1 MNPPL
6 AAGATFRH
14 GPQRPRRVPL
24 LPGLDVGRSYYD
36 YHSHRGSPKRYRR
49 DGPDTIAISDG
60 PDLFNQVL
68 MGDGAWYLHAGDRPA
83 LRLAHRPYWPNS
95 YIKPDLIPG
104 LGISGDLYF
113 AALTDAGEVSLHLRT
128 RVEARFSPGQAEW
141 VCTIPSRTEP
151 DAPAPSAPVPQDT
164 HVRTTAAT
172 ARTAAATHPAGAAA
186 PEDRPRDARATAG
199 AAAAAGRRRNETS
212 AAADSGATADRHLR
226 LRARPL
232 ISTNGCVLLLEG
244 NTALAVRLDLAAGP
258 ETAMQRMRTPP
269 PPRLGTEYLVLDH
282 PGFPHTQVVVGTTAG
297 ASASIDVQSDTRAVL
312 KLRPGEGLLLVWG
325 YSNHDREGVAAA
337 YRRLQQRPFASP
349 DWTARMRDCWFEH
362 WVGRCLHPER
372 RFRQLMERFQE
383 AAAEAGEFWHPRRR
397 LRIETPEPE
406 LDTVVNRAAVEH
418 RYQFEYPAFIHG
430 ILGWNKYGKI
440 NFGYYAADDAGMH
453 DEVADSLHFISGSQ
467 DPGGRQR
474 YLSAAFHTISWAEE
488 VDFYFVEQ
496 VWHHYRWTADR
507 GFLEALYPAARRSLE
522 HALGASDP
530 DATGIMTGYY
540 EFWQNDAHSR
550 GGKCVVHGALA
561 WGALSAAAAMAR
573 VLEHDEDAVRYHD
586 YAALVRRRLERE
598 LWHEQCGAFGSAEW
612 SGDVRPRPETQEQFL
627 PALRRLGSPRQRRRA
642 ARYLRDQFFLRPAA
656 GVTLELINDWWPI
669 FWSHHYVA
677 NGDALLSVLAA
688 AHGGDVD
695 GYWPLVRCIVEG
707 ALTSSD
713 GSLRSTQDNT
723 GRGTGLRHTAEVQ
736 APLLQMVAEGL
747 FGIHPALHE
756 NRLLIRPHFPR
767 HWPHAR
773 LQRRGLTLS
782 YRRESARSL
791 RDTEDH
797 ENGAGGSARWPPF
810 SGQDSAD
817 TSIILEVT
825 CDPPRQVTAE
835 LPVRAE
841 VRAAS
846 VNGAPVTPR
855 FTADVGAARLVLD
868 SGAPDGSRRH
878 TFVVKLGPEVEVS
891 VPERVV
897 VGTAALCR
905 VNGARVENWE
915 DRSGRVAGD
924 RDERRAGISL
934 RASAAGPAPGAARHP
949 QRLSLRASEPGRT
962 TGFLRLS
969 TGQAE
974 WDEPVDLEAVPP
986 WELLER
992 IAPALVNERAAVLSP
1007 RLDPASRSLLL
1018 ELRNNTPRR
1027 LSGTARA
1034 LGCSAAVTLEPE
1046 STRQVRLDLS
1056 RAWSRLSPG
1065 TLPVTVA
1072 LDGSSAE
1079 GAAVSWLPVPPQRWS
1094 GAKRVVPVDLSA
1106 ACNADAGHLYGPGFR
1121 WRLDYTGC
1129 GVGVDRRRPPPAR
1142 DARGYVLRHSPMGQL
1157 AWGCLP
1163 EHTYGLEREIL
1174 PEFDIKWEFPPLP
1187 AEFEPLPGLRF
1198 RTAGRRLLALAAT
1211 EPYAQLP
1218 SSVRLDLAE
1227 GGTARALEKLYL
1239 LTANLTKTVKS
1250 YYPAGEITIHYDS
1263 GDPQHLSLVPPH
1275 TVSCMAQPFCPR
1287 AWHVPYGRFTGA
1299 LSSYGPVEDEK
1310 IPNLAVQDLVTDPT
1324 RGVTALEL
1332 RCVASETLLG
1342 LLALSAL
1349 VR

>member
-6 AAGATFRH
+6 SAAASFGH

-24 LPGLDVGRSYYD
+24 LPGLNVGRSYYD
-36 YHSHRGSPKRYRR
+36 YHSYRGSPKRYRS

-113 AALTDAGEVSLHLRT
+113 AALTDAGEVPLHLRT

-141 VCTIPSRTEP
+141 ACTVPRRYEP
-151 DAPAPSAPVPQDT
+151 DPPTPSAPVVQDT

-172 ARTAAATHPAGAAA
+172 VRAADAAHLESAAA
-186 PEDRPRDARATAG
+186 PAAQPRDA
-199 AAAAAGRRRNETS
+199 TS
-212 AAADSGATADRHLR
+212 AAASGATTRCHLR

-244 NTALAVRLDLAAGP
+244 NTALAVRLDLGAGA
-258 ETAMQRMRTPP
+258 ETAMQRVRTPP
-269 PPRLGTEYLVLDH
+269 SPRLGTGSLVLDH
-282 PGFPHTQVVVGTTAG
+282 PGFPYTRIVVGTTSG
-297 ASASIDVQSDTRAVL
+297 AAAAVDVQSDTRAVL
-312 KLRPGEGLLLVWG
+312 TLRPGDGLLLVWG
-325 YSNHDREGVAAA
+325 YTDYDREGVAAA
-337 YRRLQQRPFASP
+337 YRRLEQRPFAAP
-349 DWTARMRDCWFEH
+349 EWVARMRDRWFEH

-372 RFRQLMERFQE
+372 RFRQLMERFEE

-507 GFLEALYPAARRSLE
+507 AFLAALYPAARRSLE

-530 DATGIMTGYY
+530 DASGIMTGYY

-573 VLEHDEDAVRYHD
+573 VLGREEDALRYRD

-612 SGDVRPRPETQEQFL
+612 NGDVRPRPETQEQFL

-642 ARYLRDQFFLRPAA
+642 ARYLRDQFFLRPGA

-688 AHGGDVD
+688 AHSGDID
-695 GYWPLVRCIVEG
+695 GYWPLVRCMVEG

-723 GRGTGLRHTAEVQ
+723 GRGAGLRHTAEVQ

-747 FGIHPALHE
+747 FGIHPATHE
-756 NRLLIRPHFPR
+756 NHLLVRLGLPR
-767 HWPHAR
+767 HWQHAR
-773 LQRRGLTLS
+773 LQRPGLTLS
-782 YRRESARSL
+782 YRRE
-791 RDTEDH
+791 
-797 ENGAGGSARWPPF
+797 
-810 SGQDSAD
+810 DSPEP
-817 TSIILEVT
+817 TVILEVT

-846 VNGAPVTPR
+846 VNGVPVTAR

-868 SGAPDGSRRH
+868 SGSLGGNERH
-878 TFVVKLGPEVEVS
+878 TFVVRLGPEVAVS
-891 VPERVV
+891 VPERIL
-897 VGTAALCR
+897 VGDAAQCQ
-905 VNGARVENWE
+905 VSGARVQGWE
-915 DRSGRVAGD
+915 ERSGRIADDARPDGLT
-924 RDERRAGISL
+924 L
-934 RASAAGPAPGAARHP
+934 RAAAAG
-949 QRLSLRASEPGRT
+949 RA

-986 WELLER
+986 WKLVER
-992 IAPALVNERAAVLSP
+992 LAPALVNERAAVLSP
-1007 RLDPASRSLLL
+1007 RLDPASRSLVL

-1027 LSGTARA
+1027 LAGAAQA
-1034 LGCSAAVTLEPE
+1034 LGCSATVILEPE
-1046 STRQVRLDLS
+1046 ATREVRLDLS
-1056 RAWSRLSPG
+1056 RAWSRISPG
-1065 TLPVTVA
+1065 TLPVTVT
-1072 LDGSSAE
+1072 LDGSSATA
-1079 GAAVSWLPVPPQRWS
+1079 AAVSWLLAPRQQRWS
-1094 GAKRVVPVDLSA
+1094 GAERVVPVDLSA
-1106 ACNADAGHLYGPGFR
+1106 AYNADVGHLYGPGFR

-1129 GVGVDRRRPPPAR
+1129 GVGVDRRQPPPTR
-1142 DARGYVLRHSPMGQL
+1142 DARGYVLHHSPMGQL

-1163 EHTYGLEREIL
+1163 EHTYGLEQEIL
-1174 PEFDIKWEFPPLP
+1174 PEFDLQWEFPPLP
-1187 AEFEPLPGLRF
+1187 ADYEPLPGLRF
-1198 RTAGRRLLALAAT
+1198 RTGGSRLLALAAT

-1218 SSVRLDLAE
+1218 SSARLDLAA
-1227 GGTARALEKLYL
+1227 GGGAARALEKLYL
-1239 LTANLTKTVKS
+1239 VTANLTKTVKS

-1275 TVSCMAQPFCPR
+1275 TISCMAQPFCPR
-1287 AWHVPYGRFTGA
+1287 TWHVPYGRFNGA
-1299 LSSYGPVEDEK
+1299 LSSYGAVEEEK

-1342 LLALSAL
+1342 LLALSMLPASTPETL
-1349 VR
+1349 R

>member
-1 MNPPL
+1 
-6 AAGATFRH
+6 
-14 GPQRPRRVPL
+14 
-24 LPGLDVGRSYYD
+24 
-36 YHSHRGSPKRYRR
+36 
-49 DGPDTIAISDG
+49 
-60 PDLFNQVL
+60 
-68 MGDGAWYLHAGDRPA
+68 
-83 LRLAHRPYWPNS
+83 
-95 YIKPDLIPG
+95 
-104 LGISGDLYF
+104 
-113 AALTDAGEVSLHLRT
+113 
-128 RVEARFSPGQAEW
+128 
-141 VCTIPSRTEP
+141 
-151 DAPAPSAPVPQDT
+151 
-164 HVRTTAAT
+164 
-172 ARTAAATHPAGAAA
+172 
-186 PEDRPRDARATAG
+186 
-199 AAAAAGRRRNETS
+199 
-212 AAADSGATADRHLR
+212 
-226 LRARPL
+226 
-232 ISTNGCVLLLEG
+232 
-244 NTALAVRLDLAAGP
+244 
-258 ETAMQRMRTPP
+258 
-269 PPRLGTEYLVLDH
+269 
-282 PGFPHTQVVVGTTAG
+282 
-297 ASASIDVQSDTRAVL
+297 
-312 KLRPGEGLLLVWG
+312 
-325 YSNHDREGVAAA
+325 
-337 YRRLQQRPFASP
+337 
-349 DWTARMRDCWFEH
+349 MRDRWFEH

-372 RFRQLMERFQE
+372 RFRQLMERFEE

-406 LDTVVNRAAVEH
+406 FDTVVNRAAVDY

-507 GFLEALYPAARRSLE
+507 TFLEALYPAARRSLE

-530 DATGIMTGYY
+530 DASGIMTGYY

-573 VLEHDEDAVRYHD
+573 VLEREEDAVRYRD

-612 SGDVRPRPETQEQFL
+612 NGDVRPRPETQEQFL

-688 AHGGDVD
+688 AHSGDID

-707 ALTSSD
+707 ALSSSD

-756 NRLLIRPHFPR
+756 NRLLVRPGFPR

-773 LQRRGLTLS
+773 LQRPGLTLS

-791 RDTEDH
+791 RDTADH
-797 ENGAGGSARWPPF
+797 ESGARGSARRPE
-810 SGQDSAD
+810 

-846 VNGAPVTPR
+846 VNGAACNAALHGGRGRRPPGARQRGTRRQPAPHLR
-855 FTADVGAARLVLD
+855 SEAGRRRCGERTGADRGGGAAQ
-868 SGAPDGSRRH
+868 
-878 TFVVKLGPEVEVS
+878 
-891 VPERVV
+891 
-897 VGTAALCR
+897 CR
-905 VNGARVENWE
+905 VSGARVQGWE
-915 DRSGRVAGD
+915 ERSGRIAGD
-924 RDERRAGISL
+924 ARPDGLTL
-934 RASAAGPAPGAARHP
+934 RAPSAA
-949 QRLSLRASEPGRT
+949 GRT

-986 WELLER
+986 WELVER
-992 IAPALVNERAAVLSP
+992 LAPALVNERAAVLSP
-1007 RLDPASRSLLL
+1007 RLDPASRSLVL

-1027 LSGTARA
+1027 LAGAAQA
-1034 LGCSAAVTLEPE
+1034 LGCRAAVTLEPE
-1046 STRQVRLDLS
+1046 ATREVRLDLS

-1065 TLPVTVA
+1065 TLPVTVT
-1072 LDGSSAE
+1072 LDGSSAT
-1079 GAAVSWLPVPPQRWS
+1079 GAAASWLLTPPPQRWS
-1094 GAKRVVPVDLSA
+1094 GAERVVPVDLSA

-1142 DARGYVLRHSPMGQL
+1142 DARGYVLHHSPMGQL

-1163 EHTYGLEREIL
+1163 EHTYGLEQEIP
-1174 PEFDIKWEFPPLP
+1174 PEFDLQWEFPPLP
-1187 AEFEPLPGLRF
+1187 PDFEPLPGLRF
-1198 RTAGRRLLALAAT
+1198 RTGGRRLLALAAT

-1218 SSVRLDLAE
+1218 SSVRCSTSPPPAARP
-1227 GGTARALEKLYL
+1227 GPWKNCTCSPPTSPRRSRATTPPARSPSTTTAAIRS
-1239 LTANLTKTVKS
+1239 TS
-1250 YYPAGEITIHYDS
+1250 PW
-1263 GDPQHLSLVPPH
+1263 
-1275 TVSCMAQPFCPR
+1275 CR
-1287 AWHVPYGRFTGA
+1287 R
-1299 LSSYGPVEDEK
+1299 
-1310 IPNLAVQDLVTDPT
+1310 T
-1324 RGVTALEL
+1324 R
-1332 RCVASETLLG
+1332 
-1342 LLALSAL
+1342 
-1349 VR
+1349 

>member
-1 MNPPL
+1 MTPPL
-6 AAGATFRH
+6 SAGATFEH

-36 YHSHRGSPKRYRR
+36 YHSHLGSPKRYRS

-104 LGISGDLYF
+104 LGVSGDLYF
-113 AALTDAGEVSLHLRT
+113 AALSDGEEVPLHLRA
-128 RVEARFSPGQAEW
+128 RVEARFSPGEAEW
-141 VCTIPSRTEP
+141 SCAIPRPHEP
-151 DAPAPSAPVPQDT
+151 GPPEPSAPVAQDT
-164 HVRTTAAT
+164 HVRTTAAET
-172 ARTAAATHPAGAAA
+172 RDAAPAPGVADPARRPRNAAATAA
-186 PEDRPRDARATAG
+186 
-199 AAAAAGRRRNETS
+199 
-212 AAADSGATADRHLR
+212 SGATPPGHLR

-232 ISTNGCVLLLEG
+232 VSTNGCVLLLEG

-258 ETAMQRMRTPP
+258 DSAGKRVRTPP
-269 PPRLGTEYLVLDH
+269 PPRLGAGYLVLDH
-282 PGFPHTQVVVGTTAG
+282 PGFPYTQVVAGTTAG
-297 ASASIDVQSDTRAVL
+297 AAAAVEVQSDTCAVL
-312 KLRPGEGLLLVWG
+312 TLRPGEGLLLVWG
-325 YSNHDREGVAAA
+325 YTDYDREGVAAA
-337 YRRLQQRPFASP
+337 HRRLQQRPFAAP
-349 DWTARMRDCWFEH
+349 EWVARMRDRWFEH

-372 RFRQLMERFQE
+372 RFRQLMERFEE

-406 LDTVVNRAAVEH
+406 FDTVVNRAAVEH

-440 NFGYYAADDAGMH
+440 NFGYYGADDAGMH
-453 DEVADSLHFISGSQ
+453 GEVSDSLHFISGSQ

-507 GFLEALYPAARRSLE
+507 AFLEALYPAARRSLE

-573 VLEHDEDAVRYHD
+573 VLQREEDAVRYRDH
-586 YAALVRRRLERE
+586 AALVRRRLERE
-598 LWHEQCGAFGSAEW
+598 LWHEPCGAFGSAEW
-612 SGDVRPRPETQEQFL
+612 NGDVRPRPETQEQFL
-627 PALRRLGSPRQRRRA
+627 PALRGLGSPRQRRRA
-642 ARYLRDQFFLRPAA
+642 ARYLRDRFFLRPTA

-688 AHGGDVD
+688 ARSGDID

-713 GSLRSTQDNT
+713 GSLRSTQDNS

-736 APLLQMVAEGL
+736 APLLQMVMEGL
-747 FGIHPALHE
+747 FGIHPAIHE
-756 NRLLIRPHFPR
+756 NRLLVRPSLPR

-773 LQRRGLTLS
+773 LQRPGLTLS
-782 YRRESARSL
+782 YRRE
-791 RDTEDH
+791 DVPEPTVV
-797 ENGAGGSARWPPF
+797 
-810 SGQDSAD
+810 
-817 TSIILEVT
+817 LEAS
-825 CDPPRQVTAE
+825 CDPPRRVTAE

-841 VRAAS
+841 VRSVS
-846 VNGAPVTPR
+846 VNGASVTPR

-868 SGAPDGSRRH
+868 SGAPGGSRHH

-897 VGTAALCR
+897 VGTAAQCR
-905 VNGARVENWE
+905 VSGARVQGWDE
-915 DRSGRVAGD
+915 RGGRVAGD
-924 RDERRAGISL
+924 RDEQHAGLSL
-934 RASAAGPAPGAARHP
+934 RASAA
-949 QRLSLRASEPGRT
+949 GRT

-986 WELLER
+986 WELVER
-992 IAPALVNERAAVLSP
+992 LAPALVNERAAVLSP
-1007 RLDPASRSLLL
+1007 RLDPASCSLLL

-1027 LSGTARA
+1027 LSGAARA

-1046 STRQVRLDLS
+1046 ATQQVRLDLS
-1056 RAWSRLSPG
+1056 QAWSRLSPG
-1065 TLPVTVA
+1065 TLPVTVT
-1072 LDGSSAE
+1072 LDGSCATGE
-1079 GAAVSWLPVPPQRWS
+1079 AVTWLLSSPPQRWS
-1094 GAKRVVPVDLSA
+1094 GVGRVVPVDLSA
-1106 ACNADAGHLYGPGFR
+1106 VHNADARHLYGPGFR

-1142 DARGYVLRHSPMGQL
+1142 DARGYVLHHSPMGQL

-1163 EHTYGLEREIL
+1163 EHTYGLEQEIL
-1174 PEFDIKWEFPPLP
+1174 PEFDLQWEFPPLP
-1187 AEFEPLPGLRF
+1187 PDYEPLPGLRF
-1198 RTAGRRLLALAAT
+1198 RTGGRRLLALAAT

-1218 SSVRLDLAE
+1218 SSVRLDLAA

-1250 YYPAGEITIHYDS
+1250 YYPAGEITIHYDR

-1275 TVSCMAQPFCPR
+1275 TISCMAQPFCPR
-1287 AWHVPYGRFTGA
+1287 AWHVPYGRFSGA
-1299 LSSYGPVEDEK
+1299 LSSYGAVEDEK
-1310 IPNLAVQDLVTDPT
+1310 IPNLALQDLVTDPT

>member
-6 AAGATFRH
+6 SAAATFRH

-36 YHSHRGSPKRYRR
+36 YHSYRGSPKRYRR

-113 AALTDAGEVSLHLRT
+113 AALTDAGEVPLHLRT

-151 DAPAPSAPVPQDT
+151 DPPAPSAPVPQDT

-212 AAADSGATADRHLR
+212 AAADSGATAHRHLR

-232 ISTNGCVLLLEG
+232 VSTNGCVLLLEG

-258 ETAMQRMRTPP
+258 ETAMQRVRTPP
-269 PPRLGTEYLVLDH
+269 PPRLGTGHLVLDH

-297 ASASIDVQSDTRAVL
+297 AGAAIAVQSDSRAVL
-312 KLRPGEGLLLVWG
+312 TLRPGEGLLLVWG
-325 YSNHDREGVAAA
+325 YSDHDREGVAAA
-337 YRRLQQRPFASP
+337 YRRLRQRPFASP
-349 DWTARMRDCWFEH
+349 DWTGRMRDRWFEH

-372 RFRQLMERFQE
+372 RFRQLMEQFE
-383 AAAEAGEFWHPRRR
+383 AAAAEAGEFWHPRRR

-507 GFLEALYPAARRSLE
+507 AFLEALYPAARRSLE

-573 VLEHDEDAVRYHD
+573 VLGREADAVRYRD

-598 LWHEQCGAFGSAEW
+598 LWHESCGAFGSAEW
-612 SGDVRPRPETQEQFL
+612 NGDVRPRPETQEQFL

-642 ARYLRDQFFLRPAA
+642 ARYLRDRFFLRPAA

-688 AHGGDVD
+688 ARSGDID

-713 GSLRSTQDNT
+713 GSLRSTQDNS

-747 FGIHPALHE
+747 FGIHPALDE
-756 NRLLIRPHFPR
+756 NRLLVRPAFPR

-773 LQRRGLTLS
+773 LQRPGLTLS

-791 RDTEDH
+791 RDPEDH
-797 ENGAGGSARWPPF
+797 DSGARGSARWPEP
-810 SGQDSAD
+810 SV
-817 TSIILEVT
+817 ILEVT
-825 CDPPRQVTAE
+825 CDPPRRVTVE

-841 VRAAS
+841 VRAVS
-846 VNGAPVTPR
+846 VNGAAVTPR

-868 SGAPDGSRRH
+868 SEASGGSRRH

-897 VGTAALCR
+897 VGDAAQCR
-905 VNGARVENWE
+905 VSGAQVQGWE
-915 DRSGRVAGD
+915 EGSGRVAGATRPD
-924 RDERRAGISL
+924 GL
-934 RASAAGPAPGAARHP
+934 TVRASAA
-949 QRLSLRASEPGRT
+949 GRT

-992 IAPALVNERAAVLSP
+992 LAPALVNERAAVLSP
-1007 RLDPASRSLLL
+1007 RLDPASRSLVL

-1027 LSGTARA
+1027 LAGAARA
-1034 LGCSAAVTLEPE
+1034 LGCSTAVILEPE
-1046 STRQVRLDLS
+1046 ATQQVRLDLS
-1056 RAWSRLSPG
+1056 QAWSRLSPG
-1065 TLPVTVA
+1065 TLPVTLT
-1072 LDGSSAE
+1072 LDGSTTT
-1079 GAAVSWLPVPPQRWS
+1079 GAAVSWLLAPPPRRWS
-1094 GAKRVVPVDLSA
+1094 GAERVVPVDLSA
-1106 ACNADAGHLYGPGFR
+1106 ACNADAGHLFGPGFR

-1142 DARGYVLRHSPMGQL
+1142 DARGYVLHHSPMGQL

-1163 EHTYGLEREIL
+1163 EHTYGLEQEIL
-1174 PEFDIKWEFPPLP
+1174 PEFDLQWEFPPLP
-1187 AEFEPLPGLRF
+1187 PDYEPLPGLRF
-1198 RTAGRRLLALAAT
+1198 RTEGRRLLALAAT

-1218 SSVRLDLAE
+1218 SSVRLDLAA
-1227 GGTARALEKLYL
+1227 GGTPRALEKLYL

-1275 TVSCMAQPFCPR
+1275 TISCMAQPFCPR

-1310 IPNLAVQDLVTDPT
+1310 IPNVAVQDLVTDPS

-1342 LLALSAL
+1342 LLGLSAL

>member
-1 MNPPL
+1 MTPPL
-6 AAGATFRH
+6 SAGVTFEH

-36 YHSHRGSPKRYRR
+36 YHSHRGSPKRYRS
-49 DGPDTIAISDG
+49 DGPDSLAISDG

-104 LGISGDLYF
+104 LGVSGDLYF
-113 AALTDAGEVSLHLRT
+113 AALSDGEEVPLHLRA
-128 RVEARFSPGQAEW
+128 RVEARFSPGEAEW
-141 VCTIPSRTEP
+141 SCAIPRPHEP
-151 DAPAPSAPVPQDT
+151 GPPGPSAPVAQDT
-164 HVRTTAAT
+164 HVRTTAAET
-172 ARTAAATHPAGAAA
+172 RSVAPTPGGTDPARQPRPAA
-186 PEDRPRDARATAG
+186 P
-199 AAAAAGRRRNETS
+199 S
-212 AAADSGATADRHLR
+212 AASGATSHRHLR

-232 ISTNGCVLLLEG
+232 VSTNGCVLLVEG
-244 NTALAVRLDLAAGP
+244 NTALAVRLDLAADPDSAGK
-258 ETAMQRMRTPP
+258 RVRTPP
-269 PPRLGTEYLVLDH
+269 GPRRGAGYLVLDH
-282 PGFPHTQVVVGTTAG
+282 PGFPYTRVAVGTTAG
-297 ASASIDVQSDTRAVL
+297 AAAAIEVQSDTCAVL
-312 KLRPGEGLLLVWG
+312 TLRPGDGLLLVWG
-325 YSNHDREGVAAA
+325 YSDYDREGLAAA
-337 YRRLQQRPFASP
+337 YRRLEQRPFAAP
-349 DWTARMRDCWFEH
+349 GWVARMRERWFEH

-372 RFRQLMERFQE
+372 RFRRLMERFPE
-383 AAAEAGEFWHPRRR
+383 AAAEAVEFWHPRRR
-397 LRIETPEPE
+397 LRIETPEPAF
-406 LDTVVNRAAVEH
+406 DTVVNRAAVEF

-453 DEVADSLHFISGSQ
+453 DEVSDSLHFISGSQ

-507 GFLEALYPAARRSLE
+507 AFLAALYPAARRSLE

-561 WGALSAAAAMAR
+561 WGALGAAAAMAQ
-573 VLEHDEDAVRYHD
+573 VLGHEEDAARYGR

-598 LWHEQCGAFGSAEW
+598 LWHEQQGAFGSAEW
-612 SGDVRPRPETQEQFL
+612 NGDVRPRPETQEQFL
-627 PALRRLGSPRQRRRA
+627 PALRGLGSARQRRRA
-642 ARYLRDQFFLRPAA
+642 ARYLRDRFFLRPAA

-688 AHGGDVD
+688 ARSGDID

-713 GSLRSTQDNT
+713 GSLRSTQDNS

-756 NRLLIRPHFPR
+756 NRLRLRPRFPR

-773 LQRRGLTLS
+773 LQRPGLALS

-797 ENGAGGSARWPPF
+797 ENGARGSARWPPF
-810 SGQDSAD
+810 SDQDSPE

-825 CDPPRQVTAE
+825 CDSPRQVTAV

-841 VRAAS
+841 VRS
-846 VNGAPVTPR
+846 VTVNGASVTPR

-868 SGAPDGSRRH
+868 SGASGGSRRH
-878 TFVVKLGPEVEVS
+878 RFVVKLAPEVEVS

-897 VGTAALCR
+897 VGAAARCR
-905 VNGARVENWE
+905 VSGARVQGWE
-915 DRSGRVAGD
+915 ERSGRVAGD
-924 RDERRAGISL
+924 RRPDGLTL
-934 RASAAGPAPGAARHP
+934 RASAA
-949 QRLSLRASEPGRT
+949 GRT

-974 WDEPVDLEAVPP
+974 WDEPVDLETVPP
-986 WELLER
+986 WELVER
-992 IAPALVNERAAVLSP
+992 LTPALVNERAAVLSP
-1007 RLDPASRSLLL
+1007 RLDSASRSLLL

-1027 LSGTARA
+1027 LAGAARA
-1034 LGCSAAVTLEPE
+1034 LGCSTAVTLEPE

-1056 RAWSRLSPG
+1056 PAWSMLSPG
-1065 TLPVTVA
+1065 TLPVTVTF
-1072 LDGSSAE
+1072 DGSSAT
-1079 GAAVSWLPVPPQRWS
+1079 GAASSWRLAPTPQRWS
-1094 GAKRVVPVDLSA
+1094 GAERVVPVDLSA
-1106 ACNADAGHLYGPGFR
+1106 AYNADAGHLYGPGFR

-1142 DARGYVLRHSPMGQL
+1142 DARGYVLHHSPMGQL
-1157 AWGCLP
+1157 SWGCLP
-1163 EHTYGLEREIL
+1163 EHTYGLEQEIL
-1174 PEFDIKWEFPPLP
+1174 PEFDLQWEFPPLP
-1187 AEFEPLPGLRF
+1187 PEYEPLPGLRF
-1198 RTAGRRLLALAAT
+1198 RTGGRRLLALAAT

-1218 SSVRLDLAE
+1218 SSALLDLTA

-1287 AWHVPYGRFTGA
+1287 AWHVPYGRFHGA

-1342 LLALSAL
+1342 LLALSMLPAIDAGDGQ
-1349 VR
+1349 VMSASSASAAS

>member
-6 AAGATFRH
+6 AAGATFEH

-36 YHSHRGSPKRYRR
+36 YLSHRGSPKRYRG

-68 MGDGAWYLHAGDRPA
+68 MGDGAWHLHAGDRPA

-104 LGISGDLYF
+104 LGVSGDLYF
-113 AALTDAGEVSLHLRT
+113 AALSDGEEVPLHVGT
-128 RVEARFSPGQAEW
+128 RVEARFSPGEAEW
-141 VCTIPSRTEP
+141 VCTVADPTEP
-151 DAPAPSAPVPQDT
+151 GPPAPAAPAPQDT

-172 ARTAAATHPAGAAA
+172 TPSAARTAAATHRVADAAPAG
-186 PEDRPRDARATAG
+186 RPRDATSTAG
-199 AAAAAGRRRNETS
+199 AAAAGRPRTEAS
-212 AAADSGATADRHLR
+212 AADDSGATTHRRLR

-232 ISTNGCVLLLEG
+232 VSTNGCVLLLEG

-258 ETAMQRMRTPP
+258 ETTMQRVRTPP
-269 PPRLGTEYLVLDH
+269 SPRLGAGYLVLDH
-282 PGFPHTQVVVGTTAG
+282 PGFPHTRVVVGTTSG
-297 ASASIDVQSDTRAVL
+297 AAAAVGVQSDTRAVL
-312 KLRPGEGLLLVWG
+312 TLRPGEGLLLVWG
-325 YSNHDREGVAAA
+325 YTDHDREGVAAA
-337 YRRLQQRPFASP
+337 YRRLAQRPFAAP
-349 DWTARMRDCWFEH
+349 DWTARMRERWFEH

-372 RFRQLMERFQE
+372 RFRQLMQRFE
-383 AAAEAGEFWHPRRR
+383 ETAAEAGEFWHPRRR

-406 LDTVVNRAAVEH
+406 LDTVVNRAAVEF

-507 GFLEALYPAARRSLE
+507 TFLEALYPAARRSLE
-522 HALGASDP
+522 HALAASDP
-530 DATGIMTGYY
+530 DATGMMTGYY

-561 WGALSAAAAMAR
+561 WGALSAAAAMAQ
-573 VLEHDEDAVRYHD
+573 VLEREEDAVRYRD

-598 LWHEQCGAFGSAEW
+598 LWHERCGAFGSAEW
-612 SGDVRPRPETQEQFL
+612 NGDVRPRPETQEQFL

-642 ARYLRDQFFLRPAA
+642 ARYLRDRFFLRPAA

-688 AHGGDVD
+688 ARSGDVD

-736 APLLQMVAEGL
+736 APLLQMVIEGL
-747 FGIHPALHE
+747 FGIHPATHE
-756 NRLLIRPHFPR
+756 NHLLVRPSLPR

-773 LQRRGLTLS
+773 LQRPGLTLS

-791 RDTEDH
+791 RHPEDQ
-797 ENGAGGSARWPPF
+797 ENGARGSARRPE
-810 SGQDSAD
+810 

-825 CDPPRQVTAE
+825 CDPPRQVTCE

-846 VNGAPVTPR
+846 VNGARVTPR

-868 SGAPDGSRRH
+868 SGAPGGSGRH
-878 TFVVKLGPEVEVS
+878 TFVVKLGPEVEVG

-897 VGTAALCR
+897 VGDAARCR
-905 VNGARVENWE
+905 VTGAQVQGWE
-915 DRSGRVAGD
+915 EASGRVTGAPRPDGLT
-924 RDERRAGISL
+924 L
-934 RASAAGPAPGAARHP
+934 RASAA
-949 QRLSLRASEPGRT
+949 GRT

-992 IAPALVNERAAVLSP
+992 LAPALVNERAAVLSP
-1007 RLDPASRSLLL
+1007 RLDPASRSLVL

-1027 LSGTARA
+1027 LAGAAQA

-1046 STRQVRLDLS
+1046 ATQQVRLDLS
-1056 RAWSRLSPG
+1056 QAWSRLSPG
-1065 TLPVTVA
+1065 TLPVTVT
-1072 LDGSSAE
+1072 LDGSSAT
-1079 GAAVSWLPVPPQRWS
+1079 GAAVSWLLAPPQQRWS
-1094 GAKRVVPVDLSA
+1094 GAERVVPVDLSA

-1121 WRLDYTGC
+1121 WRLDYTGR
-1129 GVGVDRRRPPPAR
+1129 GVGVDRRKPPPAR

-1163 EHTYGLEREIL
+1163 EHTYGLEQEIP
-1174 PEFDIKWEFPPLP
+1174 PEFDLQWEFPPLP
-1187 AEFEPLPGLRF
+1187 PDYEPLPGLRF

-1218 SSVRLDLAE
+1218 SSVRLDLAA
-1227 GGTARALEKLYL
+1227 GGTPRALEKLYL

-1275 TVSCMAQPFCPR
+1275 TISCMAQPFCPR

>member
-6 AAGATFRH
+6 AAGATFLH

-36 YHSHRGSPKRYRR
+36 YHSYRGSPKRYRG

-104 LGISGDLYF
+104 LGVSGDLYF
-113 AALTDAGEVSLHLRT
+113 AALADGEEVPLHLRT
-128 RVEARFSPGQAEW
+128 RVEARFRPGEAEW
-141 VCTIPSRTEP
+141 TCTIPRPTEP
-151 DAPAPSAPVPQDT
+151 GPPEPSAPAPQDT
-164 HVRTTAAT
+164 HVRTTASAT
-172 ARTAAATHPAGAAA
+172 RTAAATYPARAAA
-186 PEDRPRDARATAG
+186 PAVRPRGATSTAG
-199 AAAAAGRRRNETS
+199 AAVAGRPRHETS
-212 AAADSGATADRHLR
+212 AADDSGATAHRHLR

-244 NTALAVRLDLAAGP
+244 NTALAVRLDLSAGP

-269 PPRLGTEYLVLDH
+269 PPRLGTDYLVLDH
-282 PGFPHTQVVVGTTAG
+282 PGFRHTQVVVGTTAG
-297 ASASIDVQSDTRAVL
+297 AGAAIDVQSETRAVL
-312 KLRPGEGLLLVWG
+312 TLRPGEGLLLVWG
-325 YSNHDREGVAAA
+325 YTDHDREGVAAA
-337 YRRLQQRPFASP
+337 YRRLQQRPFASSV
-349 DWTARMRDCWFEH
+349 WAARMRDRWFEH

-372 RFRQLMERFQE
+372 RFRQLMERFEE
-383 AAAEAGEFWHPRRR
+383 AAGEAGEFWHSRRR

-406 LDTVVNRAAVEH
+406 FDTVVNRAAVEF

-474 YLSAAFHTISWAEE
+474 YLSAAFHTIGWAEE

-507 GFLEALYPAARRSLE
+507 TFLEALYPAARRSLE
-522 HALGASDP
+522 HALRASDP
-530 DATGIMTGYY
+530 DATGMMTGYY

-573 VLEHDEDAVRYHD
+573 VLEREEDAVRYRD

-598 LWHEQCGAFGSAEW
+598 LWHESCGAFGSAEW
-612 SGDVRPRPETQEQFL
+612 NGDVRPRPETQEQFL

-642 ARYLRDQFFLRPAA
+642 ARYLRDQFFLRPAD

-688 AHGGDVD
+688 AGSGDID
-695 GYWPLVRCIVEG
+695 GYWPLVRSIVEG

-747 FGIHPALHE
+747 FGIHPSLHE
-756 NRLLIRPHFPR
+756 NRLLVRPGFPR

-773 LQRRGLTLS
+773 LQRPGLTLS
-782 YRRESARSL
+782 YRRESAPSL
-791 RDTEDH
+791 RDM
-797 ENGAGGSARWPPF
+797 
-810 SGQDSAD
+810 QDSPE

-841 VRAAS
+841 VRAVN
-846 VNGAPVTPR
+846 VNGAAVTPR

-868 SGAPDGSRRH
+868 SGAPGGSRRH
-878 TFVVKLGPEVEVS
+878 TFIVRLGPEVAVS
-891 VPERVV
+891 APERIL
-897 VGTAALCR
+897 VGYAAQCR
-905 VNGARVENWE
+905 VSGARVHGWE
-915 DRSGRVAGD
+915 EGSGRVTGAARPDGLT
-924 RDERRAGISL
+924 L
-934 RASAAGPAPGAARHP
+934 RASAA
-949 QRLSLRASEPGRT
+949 GRT
-962 TGFLRLS
+962 TGFLRLN

-986 WELLER
+986 WNLVER
-992 IAPALVNERAAVLSP
+992 LAPALVNERAAVLSP
-1007 RLDPASRSLLL
+1007 RLDPASRSLVL

-1027 LSGTARA
+1027 LAGAAQA
-1034 LGCSAAVTLEPE
+1034 LGCSAAVILEPE
-1046 STRQVRLDLS
+1046 ATREVRLDLS
-1056 RAWSRLSPG
+1056 RAWSRVSPG
-1065 TLPVTVA
+1065 TLPVTVT
-1072 LDGSSAE
+1072 LDGSSAT
-1079 GAAVSWLPVPPQRWS
+1079 GAAVSWLLAPPPRRWS
-1094 GAKRVVPVDLSA
+1094 GAERVVPVDLSA
-1106 ACNADAGHLYGPGFR
+1106 ACNADADHIYGPGFR

-1142 DARGYVLRHSPMGQL
+1142 DARGYVLHHSPMGQL

-1163 EHTYGLEREIL
+1163 EHTYGLEQEIL
-1174 PEFDIKWEFPPLP
+1174 PEFDLQWEFPRLP
-1187 AEFEPLPGLRF
+1187 ADYEPLPGLRF
-1198 RTAGRRLLALAAT
+1198 RTGGRRLLALAAT
-1211 EPYAQLP
+1211 EPFAQLP
-1218 SSVRLDLAE
+1218 SSALLDLTPA
-1227 GGTARALEKLYL
+1227 GGKARALEKLYL

-1250 YYPAGEITIHYDS
+1250 YYPAGEIIIHYDS
-1263 GDPQHLSLVPPH
+1263 GAAQHLSLVPPH
-1275 TVSCMAQPFCPR
+1275 TISCMAQPFCPR
-1287 AWHVPYGRFTGA
+1287 AWHVPHGRFTGE
-1299 LSSYGPVEDEK
+1299 LSSYGPVEAEK

-1342 LLALSAL
+1342 LLGLSAL

>member
-1 MNPPL
+1 MTPPL
-6 AAGATFRH
+6 SAGATFRH

-36 YHSHRGSPKRYRR
+36 YHSYGGSPKRYRS
-49 DGPDTIAISDG
+49 DGPDTIAITDG
-60 PDLFNQVL
+60 PELFNQVL
-68 MGDGAWYLHAGDRPA
+68 MGDGVWYLHAGDRPA

-113 AALTDAGEVSLHLRT
+113 AALTDHGEVPLHLRA
-128 RVEARFSPGQAEW
+128 RVEARFSPGAAEW
-141 VCTIPSRTEP
+141 SCTVPRHGTE
-151 DAPAPSAPVPQDT
+151 DLPAASAADPAGD
-164 HVRTTAAT
+164 
-172 ARTAAATHPAGAAA
+172 PAGAAV
-186 PEDRPRDARATAG
+186 PV
-199 AAAAAGRRRNETS
+199 AASHTTPHRR
-212 AAADSGATADRHLR
+212 LL

-232 ISTNGCVLLLEG
+232 VSTNGCVLLLEG

-258 ETAMQRMRTPP
+258 DTGKQRLRTPP
-269 PPRLGTEYLVLDH
+269 PPRVGAGYAVLDH
-282 PGFPHTQVVVGTTAG
+282 PGFPFTQVVVGTTAG
-297 ASASIDVQSDTRAVL
+297 AATEIDVQGDTCVVL
-312 KLRPGEGLLLVWG
+312 TLGPGDGLLLVWG
-325 YSNHDREGVAAA
+325 YSDYDRDGVAAA
-337 YRRLQQRPFASP
+337 HRRLEARPFAAP
-349 DWTARMRDCWFEH
+349 DWVTRMRRRWFEH

-372 RFRQLMERFQE
+372 RFRQLMERFPE
-383 AAAEAGEFWHPRRR
+383 AAAEAAEFWHPRRR
-397 LRIETPEPE
+397 LRVETPEPE
-406 LDTVVNRAAVEH
+406 FDTVVNRAAVEH

-440 NFGYYAADDAGMH
+440 NFGYYGADDAGMH
-453 DEVADSLHFISGSQ
+453 PEVADSLHFISGSQ
-467 DPGGRQR
+467 DAGGRQR
-474 YLSAAFHTISWAEE
+474 YLSAAFHTIGWAEE

-561 WGALSAAAAMAR
+561 WGALSAAAAMAQ
-573 VLEHDEDAVRYHD
+573 VLEREQDAARYRD

-612 SGDVRPRPETQEQFL
+612 HGDVRPRPETQEQFL
-627 PALRRLGSPRQRRRA
+627 PALRGLGSPQRRRRA
-642 ARYLRDQFFLRPAA
+642 ARYLRDQFLLRPQA
-656 GVTLELINDWWPI
+656 GITLELINDWWPI

-688 AHGGDVD
+688 ARSGDID
-695 GYWPLVRCIVEG
+695 GYWPLVRCIVQG

-713 GSLRSTQDNT
+713 GSLRSTQDNS

-736 APLLQMVAEGL
+736 APLLQMVLEGL
-747 FGIHPALHE
+747 FGIHPAVHR
-756 NRLLIRPHFPR
+756 NRLLVRPNFPR
-767 HWPHAR
+767 HWSHAR
-773 LQRRGLTLS
+773 LHRPGLELS
-782 YRRESARSL
+782 YRRE
-791 RDTEDH
+791 
-797 ENGAGGSARWPPF
+797 
-810 SGQDSAD
+810 DSPEP
-817 TSIILEVT
+817 TVILKAT
-825 CDPPRQVTAE
+825 CDPPRRVTAE
-835 LPVRAE
+835 LAVRGE
-841 VRAAS
+841 VRSAT
-846 VNGAPVTPR
+846 VNGSGVTPR

-868 SGAPDGSRRH
+868 GAAPAGSH
-878 TFVVKLGPEVEVS
+878 TFVVKLGREAQVT

-897 VGTAALCR
+897 VGSTAQCR
-905 VNGARVENWE
+905 VSGARVQGWE
-915 DRSGRVAGD
+915 ERSGRVSAVAEQPTGVT
-924 RDERRAGISL
+924 L
-934 RASAAGPAPGAARHP
+934 RAAAA
-949 QRLSLRASEPGRT
+949 GRT

-974 WDEPVDLEAVPP
+974 WHEPVDLELVPP
-986 WELLER
+986 WEVAER
-992 IAPALVNERAAVLSP
+992 LAPALVNERAQVVSP

-1027 LSGTARA
+1027 LSGAAQA
-1034 LGCSAAVTLEPE
+1034 LGRGAAVSVEPKA
-1046 STRQVRLDLS
+1046 TQQVRIDLGPV
-1056 RAWSRLSPG
+1056 WSKLSPG
-1065 TLPVTVA
+1065 TLPVTVT
-1072 LDGSSAE
+1072 LNGSSARGE
-1079 GAAVSWLPVPPQRWS
+1079 AVTWLLAAPPQRWS
-1094 GAKRVVPVDLSA
+1094 GAGRIVPVDLSA
-1106 ACNADAGHLYGPGFR
+1106 AYNADAGHLYGPGFR

-1142 DARGYVLRHSPMGQL
+1142 DARGYVLHHSPMGQL

-1163 EHTYGLEREIL
+1163 EHTYGLEQEIL
-1174 PEFDIKWEFPPLP
+1174 PEFDLQWELPPLP
-1187 AEFEPLPGLRF
+1187 PHYEPLPGLPF
-1198 RTAGRRLLALAAT
+1198 RTGGRRLLALAAT

-1218 SSVRLDLAE
+1218 SGARLDLAV
-1227 GGTARALEKLYL
+1227 GASSRHLEKLYL

-1275 TVSCMAQPFCPR
+1275 TISCMAQPFCPR
-1287 AWHVPYGRFTGA
+1287 AYHVPYGRFSGA

-1310 IPNLAVQDLVTDPT
+1310 IPNLALQDLVTDPT
-1324 RGVTALEL
+1324 RGVTAIEL

-1342 LLALSAL
+1342 LLALSVLPASDAPP